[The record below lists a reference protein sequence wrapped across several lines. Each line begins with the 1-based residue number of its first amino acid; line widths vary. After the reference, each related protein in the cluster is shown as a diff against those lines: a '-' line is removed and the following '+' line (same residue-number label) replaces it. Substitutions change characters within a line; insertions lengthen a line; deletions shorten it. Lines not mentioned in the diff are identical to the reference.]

1 MLCLETVNI
10 EQGGCPLPLLA
21 LRNMIGKRK
30 RKTALI
36 PFEEK
41 QFPQGTAQFN
51 KNTDVK
57 ETIREETKNFKK
69 LTDYGFRV
77 QKDKVVRVWDFKRK
91 TFPFLS
97 ERLSSDQKRHI
108 EDGVS

>member
-1 MLCLETVNI
+1 MKRSSF
-10 EQGGCPLPLLA
+10 
-21 LRNMIGKRK
+21 LRGQ
-30 RKTALI
+30 LS
-36 PFEEK
+36 
-41 QFPQGTAQFN
+41 FN